1 MNTSKKK
8 IINPA
13 KKVDIVILN
22 GFLGSGKTTLFRKL
36 LTQSK
41 KRNIPVCA
49 IVNDMSE
56 LDVDGELISN
66 TEIVEENEQV
76 LESIPSCV
84 LSSKQGIKKLDK
96 AIKNLLSNQN
106 PVLIIIETSGSC
118 HPMPLIEYFKGH
130 QKVKL
135 TGLFN
140 LVDSLMLAHDYN
152 YGENLIP
159 KMQQNIAQ
167 GKRDTVNLLVE
178 QIMFCSHLILTKAD
192 RIEEQKLPDVATYIQ
207 GINPHVSSHSV
218 HFGKLN
224 IDALFEL
231 PEYNYFQVAQLVE
244 ELKSVLENEEN
255 EDKPYDL
262 ATRVIKDERPFHP
275 QRLWDACHNHLD
287 QGIYRSKGFF
297 WLSSRN
303 KFSLLWNQAAGSIS
317 LELIGSW
324 RAGIVED
331 ENHGLLEFEIK
342 LLKEKLASE
351 KGRFGDRR
359 CDLTVI
365 GDQSKVDRFTDALKS
380 CFLTEEEIKLWE
392 NGFEFPDPWPKTI
405 VKLAD

>member
-13 KKVDIVILN
+13 KKVDVVILN

-207 GINPHVSSHSV
+207 GINPHVSTHSV

-342 LLKEKLASE
+342 LLREKLASE